1 MTTETGGQGSPHR
14 DASVGWSLG
23 LGARLARGIL
33 QRLIMFPLL
42 ALVTPVAVL
51 HRQRL
56 AELSGPVIVIANHV
70 SHLDTP
76 VILRVLPTT
85 VRRRLVVA
93 AARDYF
99 YAGRLRGALVSLA
112 LATIPFD
119 RGEGSAESLE
129 ECERLIRGG
138 WSIVVFPE
146 GTRSRTGRLGR
157 VRRGVA
163 VLATSTNT
171 PVLPI
176 YIHGLSRV
184 MPKGALAPL
193 PGGVVVSVGD
203 LVPACADVDEMRDQ
217 VDAALH
223 RLALETPSWGN
234 AAELGGG

>member
-1 MTTETGGQGSPHR
+1 MMTETGVRGSPR
-14 DASVGWSLG
+14 GDASIGWAFG
-23 LGARLARGIL
+23 LGARVAREVL
-33 QRLIMFPLL
+33 HRLIMFPLL
-42 ALVTPVAVL
+42 ALVTPVTVL

-56 AELSGPVIVIANHV
+56 DAVTGPVVVVANHV

-76 VILRVLPTT
+76 VILRVLPAA

-99 YAGRLRGALVSLA
+99 YTGRLRGSLLSLS

-119 RGEGSAESLE
+119 RGEGSAESLAV
-129 ECERLIRGG
+129 CERLIRGG
-138 WSIVVFPE
+138 WSVVVFPE
-146 GTRSRTGRLGR
+146 GTRSRTGSLGR

-163 VLATSTNT
+163 VLAASTDT

-184 MPKGALAPL
+184 MPKGTRAPL
-193 PGGVVVSVGD
+193 PGGVAVAVGE
-203 LVPACADVDEMRDQ
+203 LVLPCSDVDEMRER

-223 RLALETPSWGN
+223 HLSVETPSWGIST
-234 AAELGGG
+234 ELGDG